1 VRGGR
6 IQLGKSVDKPAHKGR
21 WISAAVPSDKPYKI
35 IDRPE
40 TTLSKRSSPRGAH
53 GEFGESVR
61 LSDAFRVSAR
71 VAGDRVR
78 QKGGSECPRI

>member
-1 VRGGR
+1 MHEGR
-6 IQLGKSVDKPAHKGR
+6 IQLATSAGPEDRSNSPA
-21 WISAAVPSDKPYKI
+21 IPSDRPYNM

-40 TTLSKRSSPRGAH
+40 TTLSQWSSPRGAH

-61 LSDAFRVSAR
+61 LSDAFRVFAR

-78 QKGGSECPRI
+78 QKGGSECPQI